1 MEEYSNIIMNVIT
14 LLGGGGLGWLFTARW
29 ARKKAKGEASQQEA
43 VAAKEWQEVYTKAL
57 QDSNNIN
64 DELRKDRQRL
74 LEENEKILAKFKEY
88 DEKIREYEF
97 ELSNIK
103 RYHLKE
109 FADMKKVMLDN
120 SLKLQKV
127 LPFVCQM
134 VSCPN
139 RVRLSPEDLMN
150 DVG

>member
-57 QDSNNIN
+57 QDSNNLN

-88 DEKIREYEF
+88 DDKMREYEF

-103 RYHLKE
+103 KSHEKAV
-109 FADMKKVMLDN
+109 ADMKKVMLDN

-139 RVRLSPEDLMN
+139 RVRLSPEDFLN